1 MPTPRQRRL
10 VRGHAALTSLAV
22 GALALADA
30 LTLPVAVVASLLALC
45 LAAEFTAPVYARPPW
60 RARLR
65 WVLLLG
71 ALVVVLLA
79 ATHVAEVARTL
90 DPSLAYS

>member
-10 VRGHAALTSLAV
+10 VRQHAALTLVALV
-22 GALALADA
+22 ALALGDA
-30 LTLPVAVVASLLALC
+30 LTLPVAVVASLLALL

-65 WVLLLG
+65 WILLLG
-71 ALVVVLLA
+71 ALLVVVLG
-79 ATHVAEVARTL
+79 ATHVATVARTL

>member
-1 MPTPRQRRL
+1 MPTLRQRRL
-10 VRGHAALTSLAV
+10 VRQHAALTLAALL
-22 GALALADA
+22 ALALGDA
-30 LTLPVAVVASLLALC
+30 LTLPVAVVASLLALL

-71 ALVVVLLA
+71 ALLVVILGV
-79 ATHVAEVARTL
+79 THVAAVVRTL
-90 DPSLAYS
+90 DPALAYS